1 MNADDAHSLM
11 LAPMI
16 ARTGNLGSIRHRKN
30 RDYQP
35 SPQPPICP
43 IMPGGRAIAA
53 VLRDRRGKSGLHETT
68 VPDNVRRSR
77 RRPGSGTVQQR
88 AGHAAFGPVNSE
100 RVR

>member
-16 ARTGNLGSIRHRKN
+16 VRTGNLGSIRHRKN
-30 RDYQP
+30 KDYQP
-35 SPQPPICP
+35 PSEPPICP

-68 VPDNVRRSR
+68 VPDNVRRLPS
-77 RRPGSGTVQQR
+77 GSQGQCNREQVTQ
-88 AGHAAFGPVNSE
+88 ASAP
-100 RVR
+100 